1 MPPVRLFKTSVWMR
15 GYSPGENAWK
25 ADGHYT
31 VASSGS
37 IHEVREGLREIAF
50 KHFQNAIRRFYG
62 MRISSGEIKGK
73 TELEQPA
80 FSPSDTVHVEIY
92 ETIYHGRQH
101 YERLLASED
110 IPFRTYDPQRDENE
124 IDEAYAD
131 DEYEE
136 DADDEDYDEDDEE
149 DDDFELDE

>member
-1 MPPVRLFKTSVWMR
+1 MR

-37 IHEVREGLREIAF
+37 IHDVREKLREIAF
-50 KHFQNAIRRFYG
+50 KHFQNAIRRLYG
-62 MRISSGEIKGK
+62 MRISRGEIKGRP
-73 TELEQPA
+73 ELEQPA
-80 FSPSDTVHVEIY
+80 LTPSDTVHVEIY

-101 YERLLASED
+101 YERLLASEE
-110 IPFRTYDPQRDENE
+110 IPFRTYDPQREDYENE
-124 IDEAYAD
+124 VDEAYAD

-136 DADDEDYDEDDEE
+136 DADEEDYEDDEE
-149 DDDFELDE
+149 GDEFDLDDEDEEG